1 MKPFE
6 DRIRNIRSE
15 LDDLESDIQDL
26 WDEYIKVSEER
37 DELEEKLRELGD
49 E

>member
-6 DRIRNIRSE
+6 DRIHNIRSE

-26 WDEYIKVSEER
+26 WDEYVKVLEER
-37 DELEEKLRELGD
+37 DELEDKLREFSN